1 MPPVNYNGESKHC
14 IIIWWDKGW
23 KVMSKFTKKA
33 IMYVFLEI
41 LEEKSMDKITVK
53 DICER
58 SEINRNTFYYYFDNV
73 QDVLCS
79 VFEMEKKM
87 VLKEVGENDSFL
99 EEYKK
104 SAAIVINNKKAIFN
118 IYESKSGDILRNYFN
133 AVTMSFV
140 KRAVEK
146 AANGYSI
153 SEENINYISHFYT
166 NAICGTTMKWIEKG
180 MPPYKED
187 FLEKVSKS
195 YEATIKDLL
204 EMFDGK

>member
-1 MPPVNYNGESKHC
+1 
-14 IIIWWDKGW
+14 
-23 KVMSKFTKKA
+23 
-33 IMYVFLEI
+33 MYAFLEI
-41 LEEKSMDKITVK
+41 LEAKTMDKITVK

-79 VFEMEKKM
+79 VFEMEEKL
-87 VLKEVGENDSFL
+87 VLKEVGENDTFL

-104 SAAIVINNKKAIFN
+104 SAAIAINNKKAIFN

>member
-1 MPPVNYNGESKHC
+1 
-14 IIIWWDKGW
+14 
-23 KVMSKFTKKA
+23 MSKFTKKA
-33 IMYVFLEI
+33 IMYAFLEI
-41 LEEKSMDKITVK
+41 LEEKTLDKITVK

-73 QDVLCS
+73 HDVLYS
-79 VFEMEKKM
+79 IFEMEKKL
-87 VLKEVGENDSFL
+87 VLKEVGEDDTFL

-104 SAAIVINNKKAIFN
+104 SASIVLNNKKAIFN
-118 IYESKSGDILRNYFN
+118 IYESKSGDILRNYFD

-146 AANGYSI
+146 AANGYQI

-204 EMFDGK
+204 EMFDGR